1 MTGDSDETI
10 RIPPAGRP
18 GGSSGGPPPPET
30 SGAAKTGSATSIAAA
45 ERNKGLIIGAA
56 ILALGLAG
64 GALSYWVMFAG
75 PVRVAGTP
83 PAAVQATDA
92 PAVQAPSP
100 AIPGIVAP
108 PARDAADPVP
118 RSIAARTVVPVLDEE
133 TLLAHA
139 ATVPRMFRL
148 RENPRVFVLDFPT
161 LDMQGEAMNRIAA
174 LVEKVGQPRDRLLDD
189 EALARAI
196 AESGDTPA
204 TYYYGHN
211 YRSADLARFFMLAQR
226 DRVTLTMG
234 EEWLRLQY
242 ETAGEMVQGPDGFAL
257 LAIPGVERRVDISMR
272 RAILHHEIGHGH
284 YFTRPAFA
292 AHVQRVWR
300 EVFTEQERAAY
311 RRFLQSE
318 GYDPALEDVMI
329 NEAMAYTLFTP
340 DRRFFS
346 PAMVGIDDARV
357 EALRE
362 ALRAGL

>member
-1 MTGDSDETI
+1 MT
-10 RIPPAGRP
+10 
-18 GGSSGGPPPPET
+18 
-30 SGAAKTGSATSIAAA
+30 
-45 ERNKGLIIGAA
+45 ERNKGLIIGAV
-56 ILALGLAG
+56 ILALGLVG
-64 GALSYWVMFAG
+64 GAVSYWVMFAG
-75 PVRVAGTP
+75 PVRMAGTTAAVQTTTTP
-83 PAAVQATDA
+83 PAGA
-92 PAVQAPSP
+92 PAVQTPTPTVPGTDP
-100 AIPGIVAP
+100 A
-108 PARDAADPVP
+108 P
-118 RSIAARTVVPVLDEE
+118 RSIAARAVVLVLDEE
-133 TLLAHA
+133 TILAHA
-139 ATVPRMFRL
+139 ATVPRMIRL

-189 EALARAI
+189 AALARAI
-196 AESGDTPA
+196 TESGDTPA

-211 YRSADLARFFMLAQR
+211 YRSTDLARFFMLAER
-226 DRVTLTMG
+226 DHVTLTMG

-257 LAIPGVERRVDISMR
+257 LAIPGVERRVDATMR

-292 AHVQRVWR
+292 AHVHRVWR

-346 PAMVGIDDARV
+346 PAMVGLDDARV

-362 ALRAGL
+362 ALRNGF